1 MTVCADNKKA
11 NKRQNAKIKALKNWE
26 TGKVVGRIW
35 KRKFF
40 YEIICLNFISGY
52 YFIFLYPGKSIKK
65 NILIFIFWPGFYF
78 HSEKYLKEK
87 LHIDSANLDSLK
99 LDICKIL

>member
-1 MTVCADNKKA
+1 MTVCADNKKG
-11 NKRQNAKIKALKNWE
+11 NKKKQNTSIKKNWE
-26 TGKVVGRIW
+26 TGKVVGKIW

-40 YEIICLNFISGY
+40 SEIIFLNFISGY

-65 NILIFIFWPGFYF
+65 YILFLFFDLLFYF

-87 LHIDSANLDSLK
+87 LHIDFANLDSLK